1 MFAQSIYENI
11 VRSLCGNKGI
21 GVVMDSIV
29 KLEILSLKLNVI
41 TDCQLDSFNR
51 LKVVNIHVFV
61 HMFSVSKSI
70 MKFSSSLQINQTY
83 IDLT

>member
-1 MFAQSIYENI
+1 MFLQSFYKNI

-29 KLEILSLKLNVI
+29 KLEILSLKLKVI
-41 TDCQLDSFNR
+41 TDCQLNSFKG

-70 MKFSSSLQINQTY
+70 MKLSSSLQINQTHQ
-83 IDLT
+83 DPA

>member
-1 MFAQSIYENI
+1 MFTQSIYGNI

-41 TDCQLDSFNR
+41 TDCQLDSFNG